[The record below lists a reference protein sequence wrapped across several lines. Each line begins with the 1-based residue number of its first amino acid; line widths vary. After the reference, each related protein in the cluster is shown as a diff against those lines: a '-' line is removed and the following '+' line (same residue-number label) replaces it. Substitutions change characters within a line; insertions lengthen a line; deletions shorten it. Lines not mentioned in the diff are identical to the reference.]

1 MTESNKSLVES
12 ITSTL
17 RDEILSGQYRPG
29 ERLPSERD
37 LATRFSANRGA
48 IRETLK
54 KLEELGIASINP
66 GGVRVV
72 PVEEASLSI
81 LGPLLDLQ
89 ETPDANLVCDLL
101 EVMGSLMSMSA
112 RTAIERAND
121 EELEQMKRIMS
132 QIIANQPAK
141 EKYQES
147 WQELGTLFAQI
158 NNNLVL
164 RLIFNG
170 LKTQILDRREK
181 QPEFEPRVDQ
191 RQEIEN
197 LKRLEIS
204 LSARDSKSAAD
215 AINNTFLLLIEAIQS
230 ALNPSSAGAE
240 PQHTGSLANE

>member
-112 RTAIERAND
+112 RTATERAND